1 MMRAVIAGLLAA
13 AVVIIP
19 AQATPQTEE
28 ALARVRAIGKVWNGE
43 VNTKTRDIYLPLL
56 RQAKKDGVT
65 ISQDIAYGP
74 DSRHRLDVFEPAA
87 RPAQPM
93 PVAIYVHGGGLT
105 GGNKDSPGT
114 PGEGII
120 YANAGIYFARQGM
133 LGINATYRLVPG
145 IKFPAGAEDVANVV
159 RWAKANVARHGG
171 DPNAI
176 FVIGHSAGATHVG
189 GYLYSAAAQ
198 GPEGPQVAGAV
209 LLSPAVGPETRG
221 AREATARAY
230 YGDDPA
236 LWVTNSPIGL
246 YESYKGRK
254 VPTSIIVAEFD
265 PTVIEAPAAE
275 LMAKICLQDKAC
287 PHFINVRGHNHIS
300 SALSLN
306 SGDES
311 FGPILLDFIRGTL
324 ATRGASQ

>member
-1 MMRAVIAGLLAA
+1 VTL
-13 AVVIIP
+13 
-19 AQATPQTEE
+19 
-28 ALARVRAIGKVWNGE
+28 
-43 VNTKTRDIYLPLL
+43 TR
-56 RQAKKDGVT
+56 
-65 ISQDIAYGP
+65 DIAYGP
-74 DSRHRLDVFEPAA
+74 DARHRLDVFEPVA
-87 RPAQPM
+87 RPARPM

-105 GGNKDSPGT
+105 GGNKDLPGT
-114 PGEGII
+114 PGEGVI
-120 YANAGIYFARQGM
+120 YANVGIYFARNGM
-133 LGINATYRLVPG
+133 LGVNATYRLVPG
-145 IKFPAGAEDVANVV
+145 IRFPEGAEDIANVV
-159 RWAKANVARHGG
+159 RWARAHASRHGG

-176 FVIGHSAGATHVG
+176 FLIGHSAGATHVA

-221 AREATARAY
+221 ARETTAKAY

-236 LWVTNSPIGL
+236 LWVTHSPIGL

-254 VPTSIIVAEFD
+254 VPTSIIVAELD

-275 LMAKICLQDKAC
+275 LMARICLQDRAC
-287 PHFINVRGHNHIS
+287 PHFVNVRGHNHIS

-306 SGDES
+306 SADDS
-311 FGPILLDFIRGTL
+311 FGPVLLDFIRFTL

>member
-1 MMRAVIAGLLAA
+1 MRHAVIAGLLAA
-13 AVVIIP
+13 CVALPV
-19 AQATPQTEE
+19 QATPQTDE
-28 ALARVRAIGKVWNGE
+28 ALAKVRAIGKLWNGE
-43 VNTKTRDIYLPLL
+43 VNAKTRDIYLPLL
-56 RQAKKDGVT
+56 RAASKHGVT
-65 ISQDIAYGP
+65 VTRDVSYGA
-74 DSRHRLDVFEPAA
+74 DARHRLDVFEPAA
-87 RPAQPM
+87 KPARPM

-120 YANAGIYFARQGM
+120 YGNVGVYFARHGM

-145 IKFPAGAEDVANVV
+145 IRFPSGAEDIAGAV
-159 RWAKANVARHGG
+159 RWARANAARHGG

-176 FVIGHSAGATHVG
+176 FLIGHSAGGTHVA

-198 GPEGPQVAGAV
+198 GAEGPQVAGAI

-221 AREATARAY
+221 AREETARAY
-230 YGDDPA
+230 YGDDPT
-236 LWVTNSPIGL
+236 LWVSNSPIGL
-246 YESYKGRK
+246 YETYTGRK

-275 LMAKICLQDKAC
+275 LMARICLKDKAC

-306 SGDES
+306 SGDET
-311 FGPILLDFIRGTL
+311 FGPIVLDFIRGTL